1 MKEHPEK
8 EGEVNTVIG
17 TLATAVQAY
26 VRRMLDSRK
35 NADNP
40 CTPLLH
46 FSVGINRA
54 DEKHHV

>member
-1 MKEHPEK
+1 MKDHPEK
-8 EGEVNTVIG
+8 EGEVNTVIA

-40 CTPLLH
+40 CTPFPPYRFFFLWI
-46 FSVGINRA
+46 G
-54 DEKHHV
+54 

>member
-8 EGEVNTVIG
+8 EGEVITVIG

-40 CTPLLH
+40 CMSLPHFLL
-46 FSVGINRA
+46 RWA
-54 DEKHHV
+54 DGKHHA